1 MSTTRTRPG
10 AGLTLLQMMKLVA
23 FGAAVSVC
31 LIPAVHGVFGRLG
44 TPIAIVVFEL
54 IAIPLALAITGLLIL
69 RRGIFKDWFVIAM
82 LALVIASILG
92 YMAINTVVILRL
104 VARSRQQL
112 PPGFSRV
119 WTGFAAISSILIPAL
134 TFLVWRLI
142 PARCPSCG
150 KRRLFLEGKG
160 PRKVEGPGRPRLARC
175 IRCRIDFARL
185 AGRWSQWDEA
195 HGVEV
200 GRNSTANA
208 PGPENA
214 PARPVGGAT
223 VHPGARGL
231 ENSRERPDDQ
241 GSS

>member
-23 FGAAVSVC
+23 LGAAVCVC
-31 LIPAVHGVFGRLG
+31 LIPAVHGEFGPPG

-69 RRGIFKDWFVIAM
+69 RRGIFKDWFVTAM

-112 PPGFSRV
+112 PPSFSRV
-119 WTGFAAISSILIPAL
+119 WSGFAVVSSILIPTLA
-134 TFLVWRLI
+134 FLVWRLI

-150 KRRLFLEGKG
+150 KRSMFLGGKG
-160 PRKVEGPGRPRLARC
+160 PRKVERAGRPRLARC

-185 AGRWSQWDEA
+185 AGRWCRWDQA

-208 PGPENA
+208 PDPENA

-223 VHPGARGL
+223 AGLGAREL
-231 ENSRERPDDQ
+231 EISRDWPDDQ